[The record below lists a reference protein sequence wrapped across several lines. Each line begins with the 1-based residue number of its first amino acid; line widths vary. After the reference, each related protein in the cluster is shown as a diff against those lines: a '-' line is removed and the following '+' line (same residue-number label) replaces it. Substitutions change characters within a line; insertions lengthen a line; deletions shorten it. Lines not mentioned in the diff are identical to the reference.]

1 MTGAGSASAASAG
14 RPPLRPAMK
23 SRMADFG
30 HRRRRPSP
38 MGSGRLRSR
47 TRRQTVASET
57 PRIFAQSLT
66 LRRRFS
72 SFITVSLF
80 SKRKRPGIPAKGS
93 GPCLPTASVWTRW
106 RIMLRPDA
114 PPQASGHEKG
124 PGGSIR
130 AGPDFVSPRRAEGPR
145 CAILEYQVEADM
157 GGYLFSGQQPSE
169 PFANPQD
176 TTRPL
181 RQGMRAAPFFEGHSV
196 TLARPSKARTD
207 ATASFFR
214 CANCAIRRAPSPRG
228 APVRNAK
235 RPQPIGSPRLHQ
247 SGPFSGVRTVR
258 IMPHQASE
266 ERASGNT
273 NARGWPGRDGEGA
286 SVGWRPLG
294 ARLDDQLGDGFHPEF
309 YSRQQPSEDF
319 RASQTGAHPPPHTR
333 TPEAWGPRAHV
344 WIIELRQIWGVYL
357 FSGQQPS
364 RPVRTDQAAVAGRP
378 GRLPPPLPRAIP
390 VKDRSSL
397 ATTPG
402 PTLPA

>member
-1 MTGAGSASAASAG
+1 
-14 RPPLRPAMK
+14 MK

-66 LRRRFS
+66 LRRQFS

-93 GPCLPTASVWTRW
+93 GPCLPTASAWTRW

-124 PGGSIR
+124 PGGGIR
-130 AGPDFVSPRRAEGPR
+130 AGPDFVLPRRAEGPR
-145 CAILEYQVEADM
+145 AWFWIIEPGQIWGV
-157 GGYLFSGQQPSE
+157 YLFSDQQLSE
-169 PFANPQD
+169 PFASPHD

-181 RQGMRAAPFFEGHSV
+181 RQGMRAAPFLGEHSV

-235 RPQPIGSPRLHQ
+235 RPQPFESPRPHQ
-247 SGPFSGVRTVR
+247 SEPFSGVRVVR
-258 IMPHQASE
+258 VMPHHASE
-266 ERASGNT
+266 TRASGNT
-273 NARGWPGRDGEGA
+273 IAGGDPGEMVKA
-286 SVGWRPLG
+286 LQWVGVPL
-294 ARLDDQLGDGFHPEF
+294 AHVWMINLGTVFTLNFTPVNSHQKISGP
-309 YSRQQPSEDF
+309 SR
-319 RASQTGAHPPPHTR
+319 RAHIPPHTQER
-333 TPEAWGPRAHV
+333 PR
-344 WIIELRQIWGVYL
+344 L
-357 FSGQQPS
+357 
-364 RPVRTDQAAVAGRP
+364 GRS
-378 GRLPPPLPRAIP
+378 LDDAPRNHSLALA
-390 VKDRSSL
+390 DRSGNRSF
-397 ATTPG
+397 PE
-402 PTLPA
+402 